1 MILPPPPSP
10 PEPPHRPAA
19 PKPQPGANSLLAS
32 TPFGFVISGVPSGGT
47 SFAHP
52 WRPSLVGRD
61 GVRLAK
67 GVVLSDGLAAGYEPV
82 ITEGG
87 KATPISGDAAKRLPP
102 PTLRLERAVATA
114 QLESWVCVEV
124 TPAKDGTLSDAKG
137 ALAKGVKIEVVHRN
151 APTLRGHDTG
161 RHPLALIVWSA
172 SGPSRI
178 FPITMFNLRYHRTT
192 PAPGQGAAQHL
203 FY

>member
-1 MILPPPPSP
+1 MIPPPLRSLG
-10 PEPPHRPAA
+10 PEPTPAW
-19 PKPQPGANSLLAS
+19 PRPQPGVNSLLAS
-32 TPFGFVISGVPSGGT
+32 TPFGFVISGVPSGGA

-52 WRPSLVGRD
+52 WKPSLVGRD

-67 GVVLSDGLAAGYEPV
+67 GVLIAESGGGFEPT

-87 KATPISGDAAKRLPP
+87 KATPISGDAVKKLAQ
-102 PTLRLERAVATA
+102 PTLRLARAVATA
-114 QLESWVCVEV
+114 QLESWICIEV
-124 TPAKDGTLSDAKG
+124 TPAKDGTLADKTG
-137 ALAKGVKIEVVHRN
+137 ALAKGVVIEVVHRD
-151 APTLRGHDTG
+151 APTLTGKDTG

-172 SGPSRI
+172 SGPARVW
-178 FPITMFNLRYHRTT
+178 PITFFNLRYHRTT